1 LVNIDVLK
9 NGPAGIENMKKYRI
23 GIIGRSG
30 RGDYGHGLDEVW
42 RNVPEAELVGIS
54 DENPAGLKTSAD
66 RLGIKARYGDYR
78 KMLAAE
84 TPDIVSVAP
93 RWPDCHHDMV
103 LACAEHGASVF
114 LEKPMCR
121 TLAEADSMVRACEEK
136 HVKLAIAHQTRY
148 SPRIKTV
155 QKLIKDGKIGRLLE
169 LRGRGKEDHRGGGE
183 DLWVLG
189 THVFDLMRIF
199 GGEARSCFAK
209 VTQGGRA
216 VGPGDVKEGNE
227 GIGPLA
233 GDGIEASFE
242 MAAGCTAFFSS
253 HRGMAAQPSRFG
265 LALLG
270 SKGVITIHTGY
281 LPDVHI
287 LEDPSWEP
295 GRTGSGWKPVSSA
308 GINKAEPL
316 KNTDRLARGNG
327 NVAIVTDLIEAIEKD
342 RQPLG
347 SLYHARGATEM
358 IAAVFESHR
367 LRGPVTLPLKNRANP
382 LLSLPRRS

>member
-1 LVNIDVLK
+1 LVFQFKTRFV
-9 NGPAGIENMKKYRI
+9 GRI
-23 GIIGRSG
+23 ISCGRPQWNW
-30 RGDYGHGLDEVW
+30 YQQLD
-42 RNVPEAELVGIS
+42 
-54 DENPAGLKTSAD
+54 
-66 RLGIKARYGDYR
+66 
-78 KMLAAE
+78 AAVS
-84 TPDIVSVAP
+84 TP
-93 RWPDCHHDMV
+93 R
-103 LACAEHGASVF
+103 
-114 LEKPMCR
+114 
-121 TLAEADSMVRACEEK
+121 
-136 HVKLAIAHQTRY
+136 
-148 SPRIKTV
+148 
-155 QKLIKDGKIGRLLE
+155 
-169 LRGRGKEDHRGGGE
+169 
-183 DLWVLG
+183 
-189 THVFDLMRIF
+189 
-199 GGEARSCFAK
+199 
-209 VTQGGRA
+209 
-216 VGPGDVKEGNE
+216 E

-253 HRGMAAQPSRFG
+253 HRNMAGRPSRFG
-265 LALLG
+265 LTLLG
-270 SKGVITIHTGY
+270 SKGVITLHTGY

-347 SLYHARGATEM
+347 SIYHARGATEM

-382 LLSLPRRS
+382 LLSLPRRR